1 MRELLRE
8 AAYLEISELL
18 ERYAHNIINSTSRVI
33 LSSAPTLSGALSI
46 APLEAALIDS
56 SIQYCR
62 RFTSSP
68 PTSETFVWF
77 SENSISDSEI
87 PTRGNNGIIL
97 SPLVVEGLI
106 GHRGDSRK
114 GPLSPVAQSHAL
126 AQQISP
132 SSKRLRKMRPWALS
146 GNWNDSALDTAYDPV
161 FSAIRDFLES
171 EGTIS
176 VVPLTEVDRIESKN
190 YRWMDIDEYR
200 RIRERWPEMALGER
214 EEAMSGLALPS
225 LLQNTPS
232 TPRLECLLW
241 QCIMG
246 IGWKSDLASQL
257 SWAIDYWKSYEPREA
272 ASRVADSLITSGQ
285 INSLKP

>member
-18 ERYAHNIINSTSRVI
+18 ERYANNIINSTSRVI

-68 PTSETFVWF
+68 PTSEAFVWF

-87 PTRGNNGIIL
+87 PTRGNN
-97 SPLVVEGLI
+97 
-106 GHRGDSRK
+106 
-114 GPLSPVAQSHAL
+114 SPVAQSHAL

-171 EGTIS
+171 EGSIS

-190 YRWMDIDEYR
+190 YRWMDIDEYQ
-200 RIRERWPEMALGER
+200 RIREMWPEMALGER